1 MIMHVLFCSHV
12 MLHCCWTQQGGPCPR
27 RRQTGALASGTLD
40 TLTISKKLL
49 KESVLESFPVLI
61 FLSCLLEMALFRYFP
76 DLNFISL
83 VFDSFKRFFI
93 LSAWSRRRHV
103 LARLG
108 SFVVCMA
115 TLTEFG
121 VSSWSLFPF
130 QVT

>member
-1 MIMHVLFCSHV
+1 
-12 MLHCCWTQQGGPCPR
+12 
-27 RRQTGALASGTLD
+27 
-40 TLTISKKLL
+40 L

-121 VSSWSLFPF
+121 VSSWSPFPF